1 MEKIILEANFID
13 LRAEMKCHEN
23 METFFNIVLNTSN
36 SQKEDFNVHLIVYL
50 KRYKSITNYVKNV
63 LSIFISLFE
72 TIHFGLHFIKK

>member
-1 MEKIILEANFID
+1 MEKIILEADFID

-50 KRYKSITNYVKNV
+50 KKI
-63 LSIFISLFE
+63 
-72 TIHFGLHFIKK
+72 